1 MKLGIPFLS
10 APLTFLS
17 PLPLPLPQLPLY
29 SLQFHFQYVEQ
40 LRFDAAVKND
50 SIVLF
55 GGIVTSETSTDN

>member
-1 MKLGIPFLS
+1 M
-10 APLTFLS
+10 
-17 PLPLPLPQLPLY
+17 QLPLH

-40 LRFDAAVKND
+40 LRFGAAVEND